1 MATTMH
7 NEVVPDCWR
16 SSETASAFCRLLAT
30 AQADPDPGAAARAAH
45 TLKGTAGNIGAK
57 GVQAAAGEL
66 EHAYLVKA
74 SAADIDVLLARTLEQ
89 LAPVIAGLH
98 DIGAEAADT
107 PAERSAPQ
115 HIDTPALTAGL
126 KQLGVLLQESDAD
139 AGDAVEH
146 CKHGARTPL
155 AITLKQVA
163 AKVAEF
169 DFDAA
174 LDTLQRGLIR

>member
-1 MATTMH
+1 MIT
-7 NEVVPDCWR
+7 
-16 SSETASAFCRLLAT
+16 
-30 AQADPDPGAAARAAH
+30 
-45 TLKGTAGNIGAK
+45 
-57 GVQAAAGEL
+57 
-66 EHAYLVKA
+66 
-74 SAADIDVLLARTLEQ
+74 
-89 LAPVIAGLH
+89 GLH
-98 DIGAEAADT
+98 GIGAEAADT

-139 AGDAVEH
+139 AGDAVEALQALVQ
-146 CKHGARTPL
+146 GTPL

-174 LDTLQRGLIR
+174 LDTLQRGLIG